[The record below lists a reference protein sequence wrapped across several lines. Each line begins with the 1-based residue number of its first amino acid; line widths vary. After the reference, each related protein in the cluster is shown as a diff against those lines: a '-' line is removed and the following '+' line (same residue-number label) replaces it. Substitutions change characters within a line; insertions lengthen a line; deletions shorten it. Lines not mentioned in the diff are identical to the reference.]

1 MTPTAGP
8 AQGDH
13 RATYREVLA
22 EPRFRLLFSTRT
34 VAITADALRITT
46 FSVLVFSSTG
56 SALLSAVAFG
66 IGFIPQLFGSLL
78 LGSLADRLPP
88 RALITGGYAL
98 TCATALLLVVVRMP
112 VAASLGVVALVSLA
126 TPVFHGASSR
136 LVAQSLKGDAYVVGR
151 SLSNIASAGAQ
162 VFGLALGGA
171 AVAALGPRR
180 ALAVSAVLYLGCA
193 LAVRLRLP
201 RLRAG
206 ENGGTPGSTGGDSG
220 ADGGGDC
227 GADGGAVRASL
238 RGAGLLLRDRTVRRL
253 MVAQWLPVA
262 FVAGAEGLIVAY
274 AGERGFAP
282 GRYAVL
288 MGCLPVGMLVGDLLV
303 GRFLRPRNRERL
315 VVPLVALAGLP
326 LLGFAAEP
334 GVGVSSCLL
343 LLSGLGYAYGL
354 GLQRP
359 FLDALP
365 EDGQGQAFGLIG
377 SGSMTLQGVGPVC
390 LGAVAAAGT
399 GTGGAIALAGGAV
412 VLTAG
417 WIRKKE
423 VVAAA
428 SRARRDTRQRA
439 SPVDLTSR
447 YGAARSCRWSASA
460 AGWVE
465 GLLRERL
472 GEPPADKRSSPEHE
486 QGENEDPLEPWL
498 DKKLAVTEPVC
509 GVQVGS
515 QVCRHDP
522 ACEVEADPLAAQQKH
537 GGKRIEDGERRPVEV
552 EPAGSPR
559 VGPQPMAREI
569 ADMRDATHK
578 DQHGRDRP
586 DHRHRR
592 PGRTAHPSEHAVH
605 RFTVL
610 LAAKAGPVP
619 VLGGRGC

>member
-98 TCATALLLVVVRMP
+98 TCATALLLAVVRMP

-136 LVAQSLKGDAYVVGR
+136 LVAQSLKGDAYVLGR

-206 ENGGTPGSTGGDSG
+206 ENGGTPGSTGCDSG
-220 ADGGGDC
+220 ADGGGDS

-417 WIRKKE
+417 WIRTWHPRTSP
-423 VVAAA
+423 AP
-428 SRARRDTRQRA
+428 
-439 SPVDLTSR
+439 SPVPSPSP
-447 YGAARSCRWSASA
+447 AA
-460 AGWVE
+460 
-465 GLLRERL
+465 
-472 GEPPADKRSSPEHE
+472 H
-486 QGENEDPLEPWL
+486 
-498 DKKLAVTEPVC
+498 
-509 GVQVGS
+509 
-515 QVCRHDP
+515 
-522 ACEVEADPLAAQQKH
+522 
-537 GGKRIEDGERRPVEV
+537 
-552 EPAGSPR
+552 
-559 VGPQPMAREI
+559 
-569 ADMRDATHK
+569 
-578 DQHGRDRP
+578 
-586 DHRHRR
+586 
-592 PGRTAHPSEHAVH
+592 
-605 RFTVL
+605 
-610 LAAKAGPVP
+610 
-619 VLGGRGC
+619 